1 MEFLMDKL
9 RLSTLGPDFAKLYSG
24 RRGFFGCR
32 EAIAFPSNRPLV
44 LVFLAERHYEVR
56 VDGQATLTVVD
67 EEDAREIAQEP
78 DAKHLRMFS
87 VNWTAAAKGTGEGS
101 ATMTL
106 TNPDLPDQPFVF
118 ALTLGQFAYA
128 PATCVA
134 TAQTAPA
141 ATETVASLLHHSWFG
156 DLVASPHHWLDLL
169 LPPEKTVITVSALQ

>member
-1 MEFLMDKL
+1 MDKL

-44 LVFLAERHYEVR
+44 LVFLAQRQYQVH

-67 EEDAREIAQEP
+67 EEDAREIANEP
-78 DAKHLRMFS
+78 DAEHLRMFS
-87 VNWTAAAKGTGEGS
+87 INWTAAAKRTGEGA
-101 ATMTL
+101 ATVTL

-134 TAQTAPA
+134 TAQTAPHA
-141 ATETVASLLHHSWFG
+141 ATETATSLLHHSWFG
-156 DLVASPHHWLDLL
+156 DLVASPQHWLDLFI
-169 LPPEKTVITVSALQ
+169 PAQKPVTAGAVQ